1 MSRIIIN
8 PFTGILPIF
17 FHIVGLVRLLYFN
30 IQASVGTRIMLR
42 TSVEAIPKTKVTPT
56 ERIGDTVTIW
66 GAIST
71 ENPIIVV
78 MAERNTATPVELAI
92 SNTHFL

>member
-1 MSRIIIN
+1 MKPLTS
-8 PFTGILPIF
+8 ILPIF
-17 FHIVGLVRLLYFN
+17 FHIVGFVRLLYFN
-30 IQASVGTRIMLR
+30 IQANVGTRIMLR
-42 TSVEAIPKTKVTPT
+42 SSVEDIPKTKVTPT

-66 GAIST
+66 GAINT

-78 MAERNTATPVELAI
+78 TAEIKTATPVELAI